1 MEVLAAE
8 QAGRVTIAQPG
19 VVINM
24 PFVVWDGDECKL
36 LWRNIMNNILLAFI
50 TGLTTGGLSCL
61 MVQGGLLASS
71 LAHQLE
77 QDMINQPRKKGRN
90 SGKGKIPVKATF
102 RPHTALPI
110 ALFLGAKLVAYTL
123 LGFLL
128 GLLGSMLT
136 LSPVTR
142 AVLML
147 VIGIFMIGNAL
158 RMFNIHP
165 IFRYFVIQPPSF
177 VTRYIRRKA
186 KNGAE
191 IVTPLFLGLL
201 TVLIPCGVTQAMMAI
216 AIGTGDALQGAAI
229 LFAFS
234 LGASPVFFTVAYL
247 TTRLGARLEKLF
259 MRFVAV
265 VVLILGL
272 VSVENGLNLMGS
284 PFSMARIVQNTSP
297 SKQAVEAVPAPAS
310 STLTLNAANNGYR
323 PQVLHANAN
332 QAVTLNL
339 VTNNT
344 RSCSRSFVIPK
355 LNVEK
360 LLPETGT
367 VSIKIPAQKPGT
379 ELFFTCSMGMYT
391 GKIIFQ

>member
-1 MEVLAAE
+1 
-8 QAGRVTIAQPG
+8 
-19 VVINM
+19 
-24 PFVVWDGDECKL
+24 
-36 LWRNIMNNILLAFI
+36 MNPIIVAFI

-77 QDMINQPRKKGRN
+77 RDMIEQPALRKKKLH
-90 SGKGKIPVKATF
+90 GKARKAARTPF

-110 ALFLGAKLVAYTL
+110 ALFLGAKMVAYTV

-136 LSPVTR
+136 LNPATR

-147 VIGIFMIGNAL
+147 AVGFFMIGNAL
-158 RMFNIHP
+158 RMFNVHP
-165 IFRYFVIQPPSF
+165 IFRYFVFEPPSF
-177 VTRYIRRKA
+177 ITRYIRRKA

-191 IVTPLFLGLL
+191 WVTPLFLGLL
-201 TVLIPCGVTQAMMAI
+201 TVLIPCGVTQAMMAV
-216 AIGTGDALQGAAI
+216 AIGTGSPVQGAAI
-229 LFAFS
+229 LFAFT

-247 TTRLGARLEKLF
+247 TTRLGASLEKVF

-272 VSVENGLNLMGS
+272 VSIENGLNLLGS
-284 PFSMARIVQNTSP
+284 PYSVSRMLEQANPPQEAIFST
-297 SKQAVEAVPAPAS
+297 PATVSNA
-310 STLTLNAANNGYR
+310 LTLRAENNGYK
-323 PQVLHANAN
+323 PQILYASANEP
-332 QAVTLNL
+332 VTLNL

-344 RSCSRSFVIPK
+344 RSCSRSFVIPR
-355 LNVEK
+355 LRVEK
-360 LLPETGT
+360 ILPETGT
-367 VSIKIPAQKPGT
+367 IPIKIPAQKPGT
-379 ELFFTCSMGMYT
+379 ELYFTCSMGMYT

>member
-1 MEVLAAE
+1 LNPIL
-8 QAGRVTIAQPG
+8 IA
-19 VVINM
+19 
-24 PFVVWDGDECKL
+24 FV
-36 LWRNIMNNILLAFI
+36 

-77 QDMINQPRKKGRN
+77 QDMLDQTQGAKKREKPRKETKR
-90 SGKGKIPVKATF
+90 TF

-110 ALFLGAKLVAYTL
+110 ALFLGAKIAAYTL
-123 LGFLL
+123 MGFLL

-136 LSPVTR
+136 LTPVTR

-147 VIGIFMIGNAL
+147 VIGVFMIGNAL
-158 RMFNIHP
+158 RMFNVHP
-165 IFRYFVIQPPSF
+165 IFRYFVFQPPSF

-191 IVTPLFLGLL
+191 IVTPIFMGLL

-216 AIGTGDALQGAAI
+216 AIGTGDPLQGAAI
-229 LFAFS
+229 LFAFT
-234 LGASPVFFTVAYL
+234 LGASPVFFIVAYL
-247 TTRLGARLEKLF
+247 TTKLGARLEKVF

-272 VSVENGLNLMGS
+272 VSVETGLNLLGS
-284 PFSMARIVQNTSP
+284 PYSVTHIVQEARP
-297 SKQAVEAVPAPAS
+297 SKNDVEAVPVS
-310 STLTLNAANNGYR
+310 STLMLNAVNNGYR
-323 PQVLHANAN
+323 PQVLHARAN
-332 QAVTLNL
+332 EPVTLNV

-344 RSCSRSFVIPK
+344 RSCSRSFVIPR
-355 LNVEK
+355 LNVER

-367 VSIKIPAQKPGT
+367 VPIEIPAQKPGT
-379 ELFFTCSMGMYT
+379 ELFFTCSMGMYS

>member
-1 MEVLAAE
+1 
-8 QAGRVTIAQPG
+8 
-19 VVINM
+19 
-24 PFVVWDGDECKL
+24 
-36 LWRNIMNNILLAFI
+36 MNPIIIAFI

-71 LAHQLE
+71 MAHQLE
-77 QDMINQPRKKGRN
+77 QDLLVQPTDLRAPGKL
-90 SGKGKIPVKATF
+90 KGKLTQKGIV
-102 RPHTALPI
+102 RPHAALPI
-110 ALFLGAKLVAYTL
+110 ALFLGAKLLAYTL

-136 LSPVTR
+136 LTPATR

-147 VIGIFMIGNAL
+147 AIGVFMIGNAL
-158 RMFNIHP
+158 RMLNVHP
-165 IFRYFVIQPPSF
+165 IFRYFVFEPPSF

-191 IVTPLFLGLL
+191 FITPIFMGLL

-216 AIGTGDALQGAAI
+216 AIGTGNPIQGAAI
-229 LFAFS
+229 LFAFT
-234 LGASPVFFTVAYL
+234 LGASPVFFIAAYL
-247 TTRLGARLEKLF
+247 ATRLGARLESIF

-272 VSVENGLNLMGS
+272 VSIETGLNLMGS
-284 PFSMARIVQNTSP
+284 PFSATHIVQQVFP
-297 SKQAVEAVPAPAS
+297 SKEAVQAVPALAS
-310 STLTLNAANNGYR
+310 STLTLIAANNGYR
-323 PQVLHANAN
+323 PQILEALANAPI
-332 QAVTLNL
+332 TLNV

-355 LNVEK
+355 LKVER
-360 LLPETGT
+360 LLPETGS
-367 VSIKIPAQKPGT
+367 VSINIPAQKPGT
-379 ELFFTCSMGMYT
+379 ELFFTCSMGMYS

>member
-1 MEVLAAE
+1 
-8 QAGRVTIAQPG
+8 
-19 VVINM
+19 
-24 PFVVWDGDECKL
+24 
-36 LWRNIMNNILLAFI
+36 MNNILLAFI

-77 QDMINQPRKKGRN
+77 QDMLGQSADSKSRG
-90 SGKGKIPVKATF
+90 SGKGRKPIKAAF

-110 ALFLGAKLVAYTL
+110 ALFLGAKMVAYTL

-136 LSPVTR
+136 LTPATR

-147 VIGIFMIGNAL
+147 AIGIFMIGNAL
-158 RMFNIHP
+158 RMFNVHP
-165 IFRYFVIQPPSF
+165 IFRYFVFQPPSF

-191 IVTPLFLGLL
+191 IVTPILLGLL

-216 AIGTGDALQGAAI
+216 AIGTGDPLQGAAI
-229 LFAFS
+229 LFAFT
-234 LGASPVFFTVAYL
+234 LGASPVFFIVAYL
-247 TTRLGARLEKLF
+247 TTKLGARLEKMF

-272 VSVENGLNLMGS
+272 VSVETGLNLLGS
-284 PFSMARIVQNTSP
+284 PFSVTHMVQEALP
-297 SKQAVEAVPAPAS
+297 SKQAVEAVPVPAS
-310 STLTLNAANNGYR
+310 STLTLNAGNNGYR
-323 PQVLHANAN
+323 PQVLHAKAN
-332 QAVTLNL
+332 ETVTLNV

-344 RSCSRSFVIPK
+344 LSCSRSFVIPR
-355 LNVEK
+355 LNVER

-367 VSIKIPAQKPGT
+367 VPIDIPAQKPGT
-379 ELFFTCSMGMYT
+379 VLFFSCSMGMYS

>member
-1 MEVLAAE
+1 MNPIL
-8 QAGRVTIAQPG
+8 IA
-19 VVINM
+19 
-24 PFVVWDGDECKL
+24 FV
-36 LWRNIMNNILLAFI
+36 

-71 LAHQLE
+71 LAYQLE
-77 QDMINQPRKKGRN
+77 QDMLEQSHGAKEHGKPRKERKR
-90 SGKGKIPVKATF
+90 TF
-102 RPHTALPI
+102 RPQTALPI

-136 LSPVTR
+136 LTPATR

-147 VIGIFMIGNAL
+147 AIGIFMIGNAL
-158 RMFNIHP
+158 RMFNVHP
-165 IFRYFVIQPPSF
+165 IFRYFVFQPPSF

-191 IVTPLFLGLL
+191 IVTPIFLGLL

-216 AIGTGDALQGAAI
+216 AIGTGDPLQGAAI
-229 LFAFS
+229 LFAFT
-234 LGASPVFFTVAYL
+234 LGASPVFFIVAYL
-247 TTRLGARLEKLF
+247 TTKLGARLEKLF

-272 VSVENGLNLMGS
+272 VSVETGLNLLGS
-284 PFSMARIVQNTSP
+284 PYSVTHMVQEVLP

-310 STLTLNAANNGYR
+310 STLTLNAGNNGYR
-323 PQVLHANAN
+323 PQVLHAKAN
-332 QAVTLNL
+332 EPVTLNL
-339 VTNNT
+339 ITNNT
-344 RSCSRSFVIPK
+344 LSCSRSFVIPR
-355 LNVEK
+355 LNVER

-367 VSIKIPAQKPGT
+367 VPIDIPAQKPGT
-379 ELFFTCSMGMYT
+379 VLFFTCSMGMYS

>member
-1 MEVLAAE
+1 
-8 QAGRVTIAQPG
+8 
-19 VVINM
+19 
-24 PFVVWDGDECKL
+24 
-36 LWRNIMNNILLAFI
+36 MNNILIAFF

-71 LAHQLE
+71 LARQLE
-77 QDMINQPRKKGRN
+77 QDMLDQPRNMKGRN
-90 SGKGKIPVKATF
+90 SGKGRIPVKETF

-147 VIGIFMIGNAL
+147 AIGIFMIGNAL

-177 VTRYIRRKA
+177 ITRFIRRKA

-284 PFSMARIVQNTSP
+284 PFSVAHIMQNTFP

-323 PQVLHANAN
+323 PQLLHASAN
-332 QAVTLNL
+332 QAVTLNV

-344 RSCSRSFVIPK
+344 RSCSRAFVIPK
-355 LNVEK
+355 LNVEQ

-367 VSIKIPAQKPGT
+367 VSFKIPAQKPGT